1 MSARLL
7 RPRIQARPDNEMAAR
22 SRRLHHRVQMPY
34 WLRDRNVEVK
44 PHIYDRTV
52 ERRANSLTHPNRRR
66 RYVDVR
72 ETGWQDLMPMGAAL
86 FLLSFGPKGVSLVLE
101 VQNG

>member
-22 SRRLHHRVQMPY
+22 SRRLHHRMQMPY
-34 WLRDRNVEVK
+34 WLRDRHVEVK

-52 ERRANSLTHPNRRR
+52 ERRVNTLVHPNRRR
-66 RYVDVR
+66 LGRQPLGYHHTIGCCQQKHRYK
-72 ETGWQDLMPMGAAL
+72 Q
-86 FLLSFGPKGVSLVLE
+86 
-101 VQNG
+101 QI